1 MFKATTQ
8 FQPWKSTK
16 MELDQRVVSLQKSTS
31 KEQEDFIKEF
41 TPFILSTA
49 SQRIGRYVEVENDEA
64 YSVALQSFYKAILSF
79 QEEKG
84 HFLPFAKLLID
95 RDLLNHLKKEKP
107 LEPSVDEIPF
117 SDSQEELLDHL
128 LLKEEIEVFVKD
140 LERFG
145 LQLEDL
151 VELVPKHRDTKE
163 KARQL
168 AFVLA
173 EDEDLMNMIFRKY
186 TLPMTRIS
194 LKYQISRKVLYGSRE
209 YILSILV
216 VLKNNLTLLYKWI

>member
-1 MFKATTQ
+1 
-8 FQPWKSTK
+8 

-31 KEQEDFIKEF
+31 QEKEDFIKEF

-128 LLKEEIEVFVKD
+128 LLKEEIEVFVRD

>member
-1 MFKATTQ
+1 
-8 FQPWKSTK
+8 

-128 LLKEEIEVFVKD
+128 LLKEEIEVFVKY

>member
-1 MFKATTQ
+1 MFIATAQ

>member
-1 MFKATTQ
+1 
-8 FQPWKSTK
+8 

-31 KEQEDFIKEF
+31 QEKEDFIKEF

-186 TLPMTRIS
+186 TLPITRIS

>member
-1 MFKATTQ
+1 MFIATAQ

-95 RDLLNHLKKEKP
+95 RDLLNHLKKRKA
-107 LEPSVDEIPF
+107 LGT
-117 SDSQEELLDHL
+117 
-128 LLKEEIEVFVKD
+128 
-140 LERFG
+140 FG
-145 LQLEDL
+145 
-151 VELVPKHRDTKE
+151 
-163 KARQL
+163 
-168 AFVLA
+168 
-173 EDEDLMNMIFRKY
+173 
-186 TLPMTRIS
+186 
-194 LKYQISRKVLYGSRE
+194 G
-209 YILSILV
+209 
-216 VLKNNLTLLYKWI
+216 

>member
-1 MFKATTQ
+1 
-8 FQPWKSTK
+8 

-95 RDLLNHLKKEKP
+95 RDLLNHLKKEKH

>member
-1 MFKATTQ
+1 M
-8 FQPWKSTK
+8 
-16 MELDQRVVSLQKSTS
+16 MELDQRVITLQKSS
-31 KEQEDFIKEF
+31 SLEKEDFIKEF

>member
-1 MFKATTQ
+1 
-8 FQPWKSTK
+8 

-128 LLKEEIEVFVKD
+128 LLKEEIEIFVKD

>member
-1 MFKATTQ
+1 
-8 FQPWKSTK
+8 

-107 LEPSVDEIPF
+107 LEPSVDESPF

-186 TLPMTRIS
+186 TLSMTRIS

>member
-1 MFKATTQ
+1 
-8 FQPWKSTK
+8 

-31 KEQEDFIKEF
+31 KEQEDFINEF
-41 TPFILSTA
+41 IPFILSTA

-128 LLKEEIEVFVKD
+128 LLKEEIEVFVRD

>member
-1 MFKATTQ
+1 
-8 FQPWKSTK
+8 

-163 KARQL
+163 NARQL

>member
-1 MFKATTQ
+1 
-8 FQPWKSTK
+8 
-16 MELDQRVVSLQKSTS
+16 MELDQRVISLQKSTS
-31 KEQEDFIKEF
+31 QEKEDFIKEF
-41 TPFILSTA
+41 TPFILSTT

-107 LEPSVDEIPF
+107 LEPSVEEISFREP
-117 SDSQEELLDHL
+117 QEELLEHL
-128 LLKEEIEVFVKD
+128 LLKEEIEVFIKG
-140 LERFG
+140 LEQFG

-173 EDEDLMNMIFRKY
+173 EDEDLMKVIFKKH

-216 VLKNNLTLLYKWI
+216 VLKNNLTLLCKWI

>member
-1 MFKATTQ
+1 MFIATAQ

-31 KEQEDFIKEF
+31 QEKEDFIKEF

>member
-1 MFKATTQ
+1 
-8 FQPWKSTK
+8 
-16 MELDQRVVSLQKSTS
+16 MELDQRVISLQKSTS
-31 KEQEDFIKEF
+31 QEKEDFIKEF
-41 TPFILSTA
+41 TPFILSTT

-194 LKYQISRKVLYGSRE
+194 LKYQNFLKVPDFP
-209 YILSILV
+209 
-216 VLKNNLTLLYKWI
+216 

>member
-1 MFKATTQ
+1 
-8 FQPWKSTK
+8 
-16 MELDQRVVSLQKSTS
+16 
-31 KEQEDFIKEF
+31 
-41 TPFILSTA
+41 
-49 SQRIGRYVEVENDEA
+49 
-64 YSVALQSFYKAILSF
+64 
-79 QEEKG
+79 
-84 HFLPFAKLLID
+84 
-95 RDLLNHLKKEKP
+95 
-107 LEPSVDEIPF
+107 VDEIPF

>member
-1 MFKATTQ
+1 
-8 FQPWKSTK
+8 

>member
-1 MFKATTQ
+1 
-8 FQPWKSTK
+8 

-31 KEQEDFIKEF
+31 QEKEDFIKEF

>member
-1 MFKATTQ
+1 M
-8 FQPWKSTK
+8 
-16 MELDQRVVSLQKSTS
+16 MELNKRVITLQKSS
-31 KEQEDFIKEF
+31 SLEKEDFIKEF

-49 SQRIGRYVEVENDEA
+49 SQRIGRYVEVENDEV

-107 LEPSVDEIPF
+107 LEPSVDEISFPEP
-117 SDSQEELLDHL
+117 QEELLDHL
-128 LLKEEIEVFVKD
+128 LLKEEIAIFVEN
-140 LERFG
+140 LNRFG
-145 LQLEDL
+145 IQLEDL
-151 VELVPKHRDTKE
+151 VDLVPKHQDTKE
-163 KARQL
+163 KAKTL
-168 AFVLA
+168 AFSLS
-173 EDEDLMNMIFRKY
+173 EDEDLMNIIFKKY

-194 LKYQISRKVLYGSRE
+194 LKYQISRKVLYRSRE

-216 VLKNNLTLLYKWI
+216 VLKNNLTLLHKWV

>member
-1 MFKATTQ
+1 
-8 FQPWKSTK
+8 
-16 MELDQRVVSLQKSTS
+16 MELDQRVISLQKSTS
-31 KEQEDFIKEF
+31 QEKEDFIKEF

-95 RDLLNHLKKEKP
+95 SDLLNHLKKEKP

-163 KARQL
+163 NARQL

>member
-1 MFKATTQ
+1 MLK
-8 FQPWKSTK
+8 K
-16 MELDQRVVSLQKSTS
+16 
-31 KEQEDFIKEF
+31 
-41 TPFILSTA
+41 
-49 SQRIGRYVEVENDEA
+49 RYPC
-64 YSVALQSFYKAILSF
+64 F

-95 RDLLNHLKKEKP
+95 RDLLNHLKKEKH

>member
-1 MFKATTQ
+1 MV
-8 FQPWKSTK
+8 
-16 MELDQRVVSLQKSTS
+16 LDQRVVSLQKSTS

>member
-1 MFKATTQ
+1 
-8 FQPWKSTK
+8 

-95 RDLLNHLKKEKP
+95 RDLLNHLKKEKL

>member
-1 MFKATTQ
+1 
-8 FQPWKSTK
+8 
-16 MELDQRVVSLQKSTS
+16 MELDQRVISLQKSTS
-31 KEQEDFIKEF
+31 QEKEDFIKEF

-95 RDLLNHLKKEKP
+95 RDLLNHLKQEKP
-107 LEPSVDEIPF
+107 LEPSVDEISF

-128 LLKEEIEVFVKD
+128 LLKEEIKVFVKD

-145 LQLEDL
+145 LQLENL